1 MELIE
6 LSDFSEYK
14 FVESSNA
21 DDVETDELVDLLSS
35 SILFKMESF
44 DEPGVML
51 VCVWFVLT
59 ACRTSLMMLL
69 LLFLALLWISFSST
83 ISFRFSW
90 QLLIFVMHFVLLEN
104 DCSGIVTWM
113 DARVKERMEIN
124 ENGC

>member
-51 VCVWFVLT
+51 VCV
-59 ACRTSLMMLL
+59 
-69 LLFLALLWISFSST
+69 
-83 ISFRFSW
+83 
-90 QLLIFVMHFVLLEN
+90 
-104 DCSGIVTWM
+104 
-113 DARVKERMEIN
+113 
-124 ENGC
+124 